1 MIVSMRISLLSQTQ
15 VKNAQHDEKVCSGSG
30 GLKGWELWRVRLLVV
45 FGTPIIFLFLFELA
59 LRLVGF
65 GYPTT
70 FLLPVSREGREFF
83 MQNNQFGWRF
93 LGPQMAR
100 LPNPLFIPQTK
111 APDTVRIFVFG
122 ESAAFGDPQPEFGL
136 PRMLQAML
144 SLRYPGVHF
153 EVVNA
158 AMTAINSNVILP
170 IARDCTRADGDIW
183 VIYMGNNEVIGPF
196 GAGTVFGS
204 QTPPLPLIRANIALK
219 ATRTGQLLD
228 SVRQWI
234 QKPLPDKS
242 DWGGMEMF
250 LNQQVRAD
258 DPRMKTV
265 YHHFQQNLANI
276 IRAGQHNGAGIV
288 VSTVAVNLRDCAP
301 FASEHRPDLSESDKT
316 KWNQL
321 YQLGVDAQLAGHCD
335 ESAAQFRAASQIDDT
350 VAELHFRQAQC
361 ELAFGNIPKA
371 QRQFNIARDLD
382 TLRFRCD
389 SKLEDLIRQSASGNE
404 SEHILLADSEHRLA
418 EQSPNGLPGED
429 MFYDHVHLNFR
440 GNYQLA
446 RNIASQVEKLLPE
459 QTKQPIADDQ
469 PWPSLEDCARRLAWS
484 DWNQQAALSSMFAR
498 LNDPPFTGQLTHGA
512 QVKHLKILVGELA
525 AKPRTTVVN
534 EAQTI
539 CGRAAAAVPDDP
551 VLQIQLAS
559 LKQSSGDLAGA
570 TVAAKRAVEL
580 LPCSLEGWSSLGRL
594 FAQQQQFDDA
604 IQAFHREFELD
615 TQDVFALQNLAQSL
629 IKLGRREEAIGEYH
643 RALAIKSRFGPAWLG
658 LGQVLEETGRKSE
671 AEDCYHKALVNRL
684 YRAPDLV
691 TLARF
696 CQSRGWREAATTN
709 YNDAIKLDPSDARL
723 FFEAGQNCAAL
734 GRHTEAAQCYASAV
748 QLSRDWPEA
757 HFLYGLELGHAG
769 ESAGA
774 SDQFRETVR
783 LKPDLLEARLNL
795 GIALA
800 NQKHYAESLAEFV
813 QVIQRSPTNGLAL
826 KYAQAL
832 RGKLAAEPPR

>member
-1 MIVSMRISLLSQTQ
+1 LSAKRKF
-15 VKNAQHDEKVCSGSG
+15 KNAQHDEKVCSGSG
-30 GLKGWELWRVRLLVV
+30 GLRGWKLWRVRLLVV
-45 FGTPIIFLFLFELA
+45 FGTPIIFFFLVELA

-70 FLLPVSREGREFF
+70 FLLPVSHKSREFF

-93 LGPQMAR
+93 FGERMAR
-100 LPNPLFIPQTK
+100 VPNPIFIPQVK
-111 APDTVRIFVFG
+111 PPDTVRIFVFG
-122 ESAAFGDPQPEFGL
+122 ESAAFGDPQPDFGL
-136 PRMLQAML
+136 PRMLNSIL
-144 SLRYPGVHF
+144 SLRHPNVQF
-153 EVVNA
+153 EVINA
-158 AMTAINSNVILP
+158 AMTGINSHTILP
-170 IARDCTRADGDIW
+170 IARDCASAGGDIW
-183 VIYMGNNEVIGPF
+183 VIYMGNNEAVGPF
-196 GAGTVFGS
+196 GAGTVFGLQS
-204 QTPPLPLIRANIALK
+204 PPLPLIRASLALK
-219 ATRTGQLLD
+219 ATRTGQWLD

-234 QKPLPDKS
+234 QKPPPGKS
-242 DWGGMEMF
+242 EWGGMEMF
-250 LNQQVRAD
+250 LNQQVRID
-258 DPRMKTV
+258 DPRMNAV
-265 YHHFQQNLANI
+265 YHHFKRNLADI
-276 IRAGQHNGAGIV
+276 IEAGRRSGAGIV

-301 FASEHRPDLSESDKT
+301 FASEHRSDLSESDKT

-321 YQLGVDAQLAGHCD
+321 YQRGVDAQLAGQGD

-361 ELAFGNIPKA
+361 ELAFGNISEA
-371 QRQFNIARDLD
+371 QRQFSVARDLD

-389 SKLEDLIRQSASGNE
+389 TRLEDLIRQSASGNE
-404 SEHILLADSEHRLA
+404 PEHILLADSERRLA
-418 EQSPNGLPGED
+418 EQSPDGLPGED
-429 MFYDHVHLNFR
+429 LFYDHVHLTFR

-512 QVKHLKILVGELA
+512 QVKHLKMLVGELA

-534 EAQTI
+534 EAQNI

-559 LKQSSGDLAGA
+559 LKQSSDDLAGA

-580 LPCSLEGWSSLGRL
+580 LPCNLEGWSLLGRL

-629 IKLGRREEAIGEYH
+629 VKLGRREEAIREYH
-643 RALAIKSRFGPAWLG
+643 RALAIKPRFGPAWLG
-658 LGQVLEETGRKSE
+658 LGKVLEETGRKSE
-671 AEDCYHKALVNRL
+671 AEDCYHMALVNRID
-684 YRAPDLV
+684 RAPDLA

-696 CQSRGWREAATTN
+696 CLSRGWREAAATN
-709 YNDAIKLDPSDARL
+709 YDDALKLDPSDAKL
-723 FFEAGQNCAAL
+723 FVEAGQNCAAL
-734 GRHTEAAQCYASAV
+734 GRHSEAARCYASAV
-748 QLSRDWPEA
+748 QLNPGWPEA
-757 HFLYGLELGHAG
+757 HFLYGLELGQCG

-783 LKPDLLEARLNL
+783 LMPDLLEARLNL

-800 NQKHYAESLAEFV
+800 NQKLYAESLAEFV
-813 QVIQRSPTNGLAL
+813 QVIQRSPTNTLAL